1 MEVKIGVLFEDVVG
15 IEEVKEEFQ
24 EVVSF
29 LKKLEKFIVIGVKIF
44 KGVLLVGLLGIGKI
58 LLVKVIVGEVGVFF
72 FSIFGLEF
80 VEMFVGVG
88 VFCV

>member
-1 MEVKIGVLFEDVVG
+1 M
-15 IEEVKEEFQ
+15 
-24 EVVSF
+24 
-29 LKKLEKFIVIGVKIF
+29 KKLEKFIVIGVKIF

-88 VFCV
+88 VFCVWDLFKKVKENVFCIIFIDEIDVVGR